1 MRQSR
6 IKQIRAHFVLVFL
19 TIVAACQ
26 ADFQV
31 PNGEPQEVGFY
42 VGGNETRTEMLQNGL
57 SAVWSAGDE
66 LALWARNSA
75 GGFALSNQIF
85 KTYGIDGKL
94 GYFTSTLPQAMD
106 AGTYT
111 YYSTYPVP
119 ESVNGTKATF
129 NLPSVQD
136 GNVTGGADIMI
147 AEPVSHGALTAV
159 PDPEDHSGMSMQMH
173 RMMHQFRF
181 YVPQDDTKLGDKQ
194 IERILL
200 DFPKPVVGKVTLDFA
215 DPAAA
220 PVLTD
225 GSGSVTLNLSEPI
238 AVTKEGDYDYACV
251 AINPVSFAGS
261 TAYLNLKAY
270 TSDQIVLFDPIDLCK
285 RTFEAGH
292 STPVKLKIKS
302 IVDYPY
308 QISFTVAANNLGE
321 NPLSIRL
328 EAPSGCV
335 WPESGSNVYVYE
347 PGGEINVNTKFT
359 FYFEDEAQYRKF
371 SQKSV
376 NVTYDSEN
384 AITKQTVTFANLSS
398 TDKTNLNLTV
408 PYLFFEDFSGIPTF
422 SDGHDNMTVISV
434 NSIKEFWNLLTNL
447 GNVSDTY
454 VGISEVSNYSLNGW
468 YGARIGGQSGKAI
481 RVCCRYEHVAIAGAY
496 YKGRVYTPALTNIK
510 DAKNVSISVSFD
522 YGTDRKELNPGA
534 FGDPADKSPVMFFG
548 VNTESVVSNPD
559 AVEGDILDKVTG
571 LYGKSGYASER
582 DISLA
587 PRPIDGETL
596 AKSGGSY
603 TSTPTRR
610 TVTINNVDNA
620 MRLAWVLSTD
630 NTKGSVHGNYWLYL
644 DNIKVQIK
652 K

>member
-31 PNGEPQEVGFY
+31 PQVTPQEVGFY

-57 SAVWSAGDE
+57 SAVWLAGDE
-66 LALWARNSA
+66 LALWARNSS
-75 GGFALSNQIF
+75 GNFALSKQIF

-136 GNVTGGADIMI
+136 GKVSGGADIMI
-147 AEPVSHGALTAV
+147 AEPVSHGPLTAV
-159 PDPEDHSGMSMQMH
+159 PEPEDHSGMSMQMH

-215 DPAAA
+215 DPEAASA
-220 PVLTD
+220 LTD

-238 AVTKEGDYDYACV
+238 SVTKEGNYDYACV
-251 AINPVSFAGS
+251 AINPVSFAGT

-270 TSDQIVLFDPIDLCK
+270 TSDQIVLFDPIDLCR

-308 QISFTVAANNLGE
+308 QISVTVAGNNLGE

-335 WPESGSNVYVYE
+335 WPGSGSNVYVYE

-371 SQKSV
+371 SQKSIS
-376 NVTYDSEN
+376 VTYDSEN
-384 AITKQTVTFANLSS
+384 AITSQTVKFANLSS
-398 TDKTNLNLTV
+398 TDKTSLSLTV

-422 SDGHDNMTVISV
+422 NDGHDNPTV
-434 NSIKEFWNLLTNL
+434 
-447 GNVSDTY
+447 GGDSDTY
-454 VGISEVSNYSLNGW
+454 KGISELSSYSLGNW
-468 YGARIGGQSGKAI
+468 YGARIGGQKGTSLRI
-481 RVCCRYEHVAIAGAY
+481 CCRYEHVLISGAY
-496 YKGRVYTPALTNIK
+496 YKGRVYTPFLSNIK
-510 DAKNVSISVSFD
+510 DGKDVKISVSFR
-522 YGTDRKELNPGA
+522 YGSNRDERKPWLSSKPN
-534 FGDPADKSPVMFFG
+534 KSAMMYFG
-548 VNTESVVSNPD
+548 VNTQDVVTNPD
-559 AVEGDILDKVTG
+559 QSEGDIIDNIAGMIAGSGFSSAIPTSLSPMVIN
-571 LYGKSGYASER
+571 GKQLQSTS
-582 DISLA
+582 
-587 PRPIDGETL
+587 
-596 AKSGGSY
+596 GSY
-603 TSTPTRR
+603 TSFEGTES
-610 TVTINNVDNA
+610 VTIENVDNG
-620 MRLAWVLSTD
+620 MRLAWIVSTNSTAS
-630 NTKGSVHGNYWLYL
+630 NTNGNYWLYI
-644 DNIKVQIK
+644 DDIIVKIEK
-652 K
+652 